1 MIGRVL
7 VLSVLFG
14 GSFLSYFGFEKDTL
28 ISRLS
33 LGVGGILGLILAF
46 ILLKLLFKGLSVV
59 LKYGLI
65 LALFLI
71 LGFAL
76 YEGGKG
82 TLPSFFSKDV
92 SLQKSKANPS
102 SYKNKIISGIVR
114 SVPSGDILQI
124 EGSFVRLY
132 GIDVPGF
139 SQKCLDKDGRA
150 FDCGYESRQRLENL
164 ALGKIVECQ
173 LITGDTQ
180 GNYMATCSLN
190 NKELDIGVAMVYQ
203 GWAVALNSPVY
214 AAYEKEAMAA
224 KKGLW
229 AGKFTRP
236 QVLREAQ

>member
-14 GSFLSYFGFEKDTL
+14 GSFLSYFGFKEDTL

-92 SLQKSKANPS
+92 SLQKSKAN
-102 SYKNKIISGIVR
+102 
-114 SVPSGDILQI
+114 
-124 EGSFVRLY
+124 
-132 GIDVPGF
+132 
-139 SQKCLDKDGRA
+139 
-150 FDCGYESRQRLENL
+150 
-164 ALGKIVECQ
+164 
-173 LITGDTQ
+173 
-180 GNYMATCSLN
+180 
-190 NKELDIGVAMVYQ
+190 
-203 GWAVALNSPVY
+203 
-214 AAYEKEAMAA
+214 
-224 KKGLW
+224 
-229 AGKFTRP
+229 
-236 QVLREAQ
+236 